1 MAPKRSFTF
10 PIAGPMFSE
19 TIQTP
24 FCYFCRTFQ
33 PRNILSMDTIA
44 KSPVMLYTEQT
55 PNPEALKFVTNRM
68 LFKGIADFKDQ
79 DLAAE
84 WSPMANSLMELPYV
98 KTVYFNNNY
107 VTVTKEMNYEWTDIM
122 LKIKE
127 FIKDYVE
134 KDGVII
140 GDGFAEYM
148 DKILATSNAVQ
159 FSGEGGEIAKRI
171 KELIDT
177 YVKPAVEMDG
187 GNIEFKAFEAGKVY
201 VTMQGSCSGCPSS
214 SVTLKA
220 GIEGM
225 LKRMIPE
232 VEEVVQEME

>member
-1 MAPKRSFTF
+1 
-10 PIAGPMFSE
+10 
-19 TIQTP
+19 
-24 FCYFCRTFQ
+24 
-33 PRNILSMDTIA
+33 MDTIT

-55 PNPEALKFVTNRM
+55 PNPEALKYVTNRM
-68 LFKGIADFKDQ
+68 LYRGISDFKDL

-84 WSPMANSLMELPYV
+84 WSPMAKSLMELPYV
-98 KTVYFNNNY
+98 KSVYFNNNY
-107 VTVTKEMNYEWTDIM
+107 VTVTKEMNYDWAEIM
-122 LKIKE
+122 LKLKE

-134 KDGVII
+134 KDGAIVLE
-140 GDGFAEYM
+140 GFSEYM
-148 DKILATSNAVQ
+148 EKFMAEQNAAQ
-159 FSGEGGEIAKRI
+159 FTGETGEIARKV

-187 GNIEFKAFEAGKVY
+187 GNIEFKAFEAGKVF
-201 VTMQGSCSGCPSS
+201 VVMQGSCSGCPSS

-232 VEEVVQEME
+232 VQEVVQEME

>member
-1 MAPKRSFTF
+1 
-10 PIAGPMFSE
+10 
-19 TIQTP
+19 
-24 FCYFCRTFQ
+24 
-33 PRNILSMDTIA
+33 MDTIT

-55 PNPEALKFVTNRM
+55 PNPEALKYVTNRM
-68 LFKGIADFKDQ
+68 LYRGIAEFKDQ

-84 WSPMANSLMELPYV
+84 WSPMAKSLMEFPYV
-98 KTVYFNNNY
+98 KSVYFNNNY
-107 VTVTKEMNYEWTDIM
+107 VTVTKEMNYDWAEIM
-122 LKIKE
+122 LKLKE

-134 KDGVII
+134 KDGAIVLE
-140 GDGFAEYM
+140 GFSEYM
-148 DKILATSNAVQ
+148 EKFMAEQNAVQ
-159 FSGEGGEIAKRI
+159 FTGETGEIARRV

-187 GNIEFKAFEAGKVY
+187 GNIEFKAFEAGKVF
-201 VTMQGSCSGCPSS
+201 VVMQGSCSGCPSS

-232 VEEVVQEME
+232 VQEVVQEME

>member
-1 MAPKRSFTF
+1 MEAV
-10 PIAGPMFSE
+10 A
-19 TIQTP
+19 
-24 FCYFCRTFQ
+24 
-33 PRNILSMDTIA
+33 A

-55 PNPEALKFVTNRM
+55 PNPDALKYVTNRM
-68 LFKGIADFKDQ
+68 LYRGIADFKDPE
-79 DLAAE
+79 LARE
-84 WSPMANSLMELPYV
+84 WSPMANSLMELPYI
-98 KTVYFNNNY
+98 KSVYFNNNY
-107 VTVTKEMNYEWTDIM
+107 VTVMKEMNYEWEDIM

-134 KDGVII
+134 KDGVIVRE
-140 GDGFAEYM
+140 GFAEFTE
-148 DKILATSNAVQ
+148 KLAAESNAVQ
-159 FSGEGGEIAKRI
+159 FSGEGGEIAKKV

-187 GNIEFKAFEAGKVY
+187 GNIEFKSFEAGKVY

-232 VEEVVQEME
+232 VEEVVQEMA

>member
-1 MAPKRSFTF
+1 M
-10 PIAGPMFSE
+10 E
-19 TIQTP
+19 TIV
-24 FCYFCRTFQ
+24 
-33 PRNILSMDTIA
+33 

-55 PNPEALKFVTNRM
+55 PNPEALKYVTNRM
-68 LFKGIADFKDQ
+68 LYRGIAEFKEAE
-79 DLAAE
+79 LAAE
-84 WSPMANSLMELPYV
+84 WSPLAYSLMELPYV

-107 VTVTKEMNYEWTDIM
+107 VTITKEFNYEWADIM
-122 LKIKE
+122 LKLKE
-127 FIKDYVE
+127 FVKDYVE
-134 KDGVII
+134 KDGVIVKE
-140 GDGFAEYM
+140 GFAEYAE
-148 DKILATSNAVQ
+148 KLITENNAGQ
-159 FSGEGGEIAKRI
+159 FSGENGDIARKV

-187 GNIEFKAFEAGKVY
+187 GNIEFKAYDNGKVF

-232 VEEVVQEME
+232 VTEVVQEME